1 MKMLGI
7 KSIWKNTSK
16 TITTPIKEVTE
27 KHQFGSQCCM
37 IVYSSTWDLIR
48 TSLITTTK
56 ELIYRE
62 KY

>member
-1 MKMLGI
+1 MKMLGTKSVWKAINATI
-7 KSIWKNTSK
+7 KSPMRNVIN
-16 TITTPIKEVTE
+16 

-48 TSLITTTK
+48 TSLITPTE